1 MPKSGT
7 SPEPPN
13 DQISDSER
21 TQSPGDLQ
29 AWQDLLAPAQGT
41 KLSPAPAPHSMETP
55 LGWEPHPCTPGFP
68 QGHSTCTH
76 KGCSMPGSP
85 AALAEAVLRA
95 QNTLGTV
102 QDTKLQ
108 QSTPRGRDHRM
119 SLCSQDTARTWD
131 HPGVPSSSPWLHSRS
146 QPQRMFLRT
155 LPAVTLM
162 AIPATRVSSPAT
174 ECHRPLCLSTKEKP
188 EGNSTQHELCK
199 GLSTVQ
205 ALPCEASCSAWPP
218 WAAGFQLQIRLQ
230 PHGAAAASL
239 GVFLQCHQR

>member
-95 QNTLGTV
+95 QNTLATV

-108 QSTPRGRDHRM
+108 QSTPRGQDHRM
-119 SLCSQDTARTWD
+119 SD
-131 HPGVPSSSPWLHSRS
+131 
-146 QPQRMFLRT
+146 
-155 LPAVTLM
+155 VTLLPGHSTDM
-162 AIPATRVSSPAT
+162 GPSWRPKQLPLAAQQVPASEDVPENTSSGDINGYSSHPSLLSCHRVSPA
-174 ECHRPLCLSTKEKP
+174 PLP
-188 EGNSTQHELCK
+188 QH
-199 GLSTVQ
+199 
-205 ALPCEASCSAWPP
+205 
-218 WAAGFQLQIRLQ
+218 
-230 PHGAAAASL
+230 
-239 GVFLQCHQR
+239 